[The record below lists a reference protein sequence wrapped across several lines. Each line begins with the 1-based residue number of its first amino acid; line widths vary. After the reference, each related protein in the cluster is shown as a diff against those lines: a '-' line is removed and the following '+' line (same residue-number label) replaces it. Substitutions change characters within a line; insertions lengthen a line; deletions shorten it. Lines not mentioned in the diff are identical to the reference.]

1 MQEVN
6 DNDPLRIILN
16 DLGEPS
22 TTETS
27 EKEIALTLVN
37 RFADVNGNYKM
48 FRIFIEILKKKI
60 YILILKY

>member
-16 DLGEPS
+16 DLGTPVQ
-22 TTETS
+22 TETS

-37 RFADVNGNYKM
+37 RFADVNGNYKD
-48 FRIFIEILKKKI
+48 IQNI
-60 YILILKY
+60 YIYIIIF